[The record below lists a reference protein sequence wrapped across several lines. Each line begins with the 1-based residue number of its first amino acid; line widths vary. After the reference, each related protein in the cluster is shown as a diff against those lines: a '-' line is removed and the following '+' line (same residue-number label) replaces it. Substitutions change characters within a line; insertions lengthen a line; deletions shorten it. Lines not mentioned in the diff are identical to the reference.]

1 MLAAIRRTCGIVLIA
16 AGALAVPIPL
26 IPGIPL
32 IVAGAAMLG
41 TDHPL
46 IRSGRAWLQ
55 DRGILKQERNNSPIT
70 AKGRSRFA
78 ATYSNST
85 TPKDEER

>member
-16 AGALAVPIPL
+16 AGVLAIPIPV

-41 TDHPL
+41 SDHPL
-46 IRSGRAWLQ
+46 IRSGRTWLQ
-55 DRGILKQERNNSPIT
+55 DRGILTQERNKNEL
-70 AKGRSRFA
+70 
-78 ATYSNST
+78 SNVQS
-85 TPKDEER
+85 

>member
-16 AGALAVPIPL
+16 AGVLAIPIPV

-41 TDHPL
+41 SDHPL
-46 IRSGRAWLQ
+46 IRSGRTWLQ
-55 DRGILKQERNNSPIT
+55 NRGILTQERNKNEL
-70 AKGRSRFA
+70 
-78 ATYSNST
+78 SNVQS
-85 TPKDEER
+85 